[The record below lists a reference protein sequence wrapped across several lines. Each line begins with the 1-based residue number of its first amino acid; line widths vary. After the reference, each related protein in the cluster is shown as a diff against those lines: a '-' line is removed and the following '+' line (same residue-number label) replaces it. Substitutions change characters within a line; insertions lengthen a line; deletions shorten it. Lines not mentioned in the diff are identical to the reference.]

1 MKSNN
6 KSLKESSLI
15 NKKKIYLNSKKIDLK
30 V

>member
-6 KSLKESSLI
+6 KSLEKSSLI
-15 NKKKIYLNSKKIDLK
+15 NKKKNYLNSKKIDLK